1 MLTVSVH
8 SLKETIFEGEAKSVI
23 IPTSTGQ
30 ITVLENH
37 IPLISSLNR
46 GKIIIK
52 RLVEKELEFKTE
64 SGFLEVK
71 PKSRII
77 ILIQNER

>member
-1 MLTVSVH
+1 MITVSIH
-8 SLKETIFEGEAKSVI
+8 SLKETIFEGEAKAAI

-30 ITVLENH
+30 ITILENH

-46 GKIIIK
+46 GKIVIK
-52 RLVEKELEFKTE
+52 NSIGKNAEFQIE

-77 ILIQNER
+77 ILVQ

>member
-1 MLTVSVH
+1 MLTVSIH
-8 SLKETIFEGEAKSVI
+8 SLKETIFEGEAKSAIV
-23 IPTSTGQ
+23 PASTGQ

-37 IPLISSLNR
+37 IPLISSLKR
-46 GKIIIK
+46 GKIVIK
-52 RLVEKELEFKTE
+52 DSIGKDLEFKIE

-77 ILIQNER
+77 ILVQ